1 MFSIDNTVMLL
12 IDVQG
17 NLANLM
23 HRKDALFSSLST
35 LIQGMTILGIPII
48 WMEQLPDKLGPT
60 APQLSCLLPD
70 KTPIAKHTF
79 SCCGNAG
86 FLGEFSRLD
95 RHQVLA
101 TGIETHICVYQTCM
115 DLLQTGNQ
123 VQVVAD
129 CVSSRTEANRKIGL
143 KRIIEAGGKVT
154 SVEMIL
160 FELMKEAGG
169 DAFKQIIRIIK

>member
-1 MFSIDNTVMLL
+1 MFSINDTVMLL

-23 HRKDALFSSLST
+23 YRKDQLFSSLST
-35 LIQGMTILGIPII
+35 LIRGMTILGIPII

-60 APQLSCLLPD
+60 IPQLSDLLPGR
-70 KTPIAKHTF
+70 KPIAKHTF

-129 CVSSRTEANRKIGL
+129 CVSSRTGANRKIGL
-143 KRIIEAGGKVT
+143 KRIQDAGGLVT

-160 FELMKEAGG
+160 FELMKEAGSE
-169 DAFKQIIRIIK
+169 DFKKIVSIIK